1 MASNYN
7 NSAWFYDGLS
17 RLVYGRALINA
28 QVYLLQFVP
37 AGSTV
42 LIVGG
47 GTGWILEELT
57 KIHRSGLQITYVEVA
72 ADMMALSKK
81 RNIGLNEAVFIND
94 AIENTVVNEEFD
106 VVITPFLFDNFTE
119 PTAQK
124 VFDHIHQ
131 LLKTGGTWLN
141 ADFQLTGKWWQ
152 GLLLKSMF
160 LFFRML
166 CKIEA
171 SQLPD
176 VERLFSLHRYK
187 ETERRN
193 FYGNFVVSMVYSTPA
208 KSGDGNFPKQRTH

>member
-7 NSAWFYDGLS
+7 NSAWFYDRLS

-37 AGSTV
+37 ADSVV

-57 KIHRSGLQITYVEVA
+57 KIHASGLRITYVEVA
-72 ADMMALSKK
+72 ADMMAHSKQRK
-81 RNIGLNEAVFIND
+81 TGTNKMLFINE
-94 AIENTVVNEEFD
+94 AIENVAIDKGFD

-119 PTAQK
+119 ATAQK
-124 VFDHIHQ
+124 VLDRIHQ
-131 LLKTGGTWLN
+131 LLKPGAAWLN

-152 GLLLKSMF
+152 TVLLKSMF

-171 SQLPD
+171 SELPD
-176 VERLFSLHRYK
+176 VGVQFTSHGYK
-187 ETERRN
+187 KAEGRC
-193 FYGNFVVSMVYSTPA
+193 FYGDFIAASVY
-208 KSGDGNFPKQRTH
+208 KR